1 MQSAGR
7 RTECDMNR
15 KQIPN
20 ILSVI
25 RLLMVPVFIAIYFSD
40 IKNAEIWALAVFAA
54 AELTDVLDGYLA
66 RKNGWTTEAGKIL
79 DPLADK
85 LMQAAAIISLA
96 VRQPV
101 LIWLVVLFA
110 AKESCMLAGAL
121 FIVKKRKAIAPS
133 SWYGKAASAV
143 FACVVAVLIL
153 MWENEL
159 LAVILSVLLGAVLVF
174 ALLMYYLK
182 VFRGKYGI
190 TIGNDMNSDK

>member
-40 IKNAEIWALAVFAA
+40 IKNAEIWALAVFVA

-85 LMQAAAIISLA
+85 LMQAAAIISLPSIVPPHIA
-96 VRQPV
+96 ST
-101 LIWLVVLFA
+101 
-110 AKESCMLAGAL
+110 ESYAEKSC
-121 FIVKKRKAIAPS
+121 VNPS
-133 SWYGKAASAV
+133 R
-143 FACVVAVLIL
+143 F
-153 MWENEL
+153 
-159 LAVILSVLLGAVLVF
+159 LSDPSGNT
-174 ALLMYYLK
+174 LK
-182 VFRGKYGI
+182 LRI
-190 TIGNDMNSDK
+190 